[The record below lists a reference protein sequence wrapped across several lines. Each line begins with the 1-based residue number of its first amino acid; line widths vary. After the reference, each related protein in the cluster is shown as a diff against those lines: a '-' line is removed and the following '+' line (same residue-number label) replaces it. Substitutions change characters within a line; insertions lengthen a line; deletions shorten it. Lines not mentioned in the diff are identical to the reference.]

1 MGLAKDGRIAILCP
15 PQSRSSVDSR
25 QLPSLP
31 FPLSPVCVAPSV
43 PPPARPPARPRLC
56 SAHPPHL
63 GSPSSHGSRCPHCH
77 GYPQVR
83 ITHQFHFFPPPQRQL
98 SGQFQSKIRAFLVN
112 FVLQDLK
119 ASFRYVCRGSVVG
132 HDWTILLPLVPVL
145 GARCLP
151 RLDARRIWSLGFEMP
166 PLAFKS
172 WPYLCSSISLPM

>member
-1 MGLAKDGRIAILCP
+1 MCA
-15 PQSRSSVDSR
+15 SRSVSAS
-25 QLPSLP
+25 
-31 FPLSPVCVAPSV
+31 
-43 PPPARPPARPRLC
+43 PARPPPPLLRPSTAPRQPLVTWKPMSPLPRL
-56 SAHPPHL
+56 PPGSHHAQIPL
-63 GSPSSHGSRCPHCH
+63 LSPSPMSAAWSNS
-77 GYPQVR
+77 VKD
-83 ITHQFHFFPPPQRQL
+83 
-98 SGQFQSKIRAFLVN
+98 SAFLVN